1 MAKAR
6 SCDGAIALRKELF
19 RVLRSDLP
27 QNRPSIV
34 ADARSPRL
42 TLRGFWKNFK
52 QQKDYID

>member
-6 SCDGAIALRKELF
+6 SCDSAIALRKELF
-19 RVLRSDLP
+19 RVLQSDLL

-52 QQKDYID
+52 QH